1 MNLATDRTSTDTAV
15 LALEGELDAANFR
28 DVIDAGAA
36 LHADG
41 VRRLVLDLG
50 ALTYMSSSGIVAL
63 HHLVLL
69 YGGAPLPDL
78 DRPVETS
85 SVMGPAATGGGPS
98 DAVRLVAPQP
108 IVQRGLKRTGFSE
121 VLRTYPDRAS
131 ALA

>member
-1 MNLATDRTSTDTAV
+1 MNLATDRTSADTAV
-15 LALEGELDAANFR
+15 LALDGELDASNYR

-69 YGGAPLPDL
+69 YAGATLPDP
-78 DRPVETS
+78 DAPVETS
-85 SVMGPAATGGGPS
+85 SVMGPVATGGGTS